1 MKDSNNNSKK
11 IVKTLKINSIAI
23 DNMTNIVYNKDMTN
37 NDTNTKQNPFSKG
50 TTMTNLTHDVRV
62 IKHIDGAYD
71 VFANFT
77 TVKEAVAYMR
87 NWNAN
92 AMDSWY
98 IVDAN
103 GNRLRMNQQ
112 DKLEVF
118 HSLIG

>member
-1 MKDSNNNSKK
+1 MN
-11 IVKTLKINSIAI
+11 KTLKISQTAI
-23 DNMTNIVYNKDMTN
+23 DKTDNLVYNNIMINNNTN
-37 NDTNTKQNPFSKG
+37 GVTN
-50 TTMTNLTHDVRV
+50 TMTNLTHDVRV
-62 IKHIDGAYD
+62 IKHTNGVYD
-71 VFANFT
+71 TFANFT

-98 IVDAN
+98 IIDAN

-112 DKLEVF
+112 NKLEVF

>member
-1 MKDSNNNSKK
+1 MTKSSNKIQIALDSTAN
-11 IVKTLKINSIAI
+11 L
-23 DNMTNIVYNKDMTN
+23 VYNTSMTN
-37 NDTNTKQNPFSKG
+37 NNTNNNNTTFLKG
-50 TTMTNLTHDVRV
+50 TITMTNHIADVAHDVRV

-92 AMDSWY
+92 AMQSWY
-98 IVDAN
+98 IVNAD
-103 GNRLRMNQQ
+103 GVRLRMNDQN
-112 DKLEVF
+112 KLEVF